1 MIDLHTL
8 KPTRLAGAV
17 LALAL
22 AATPAFA
29 VNKDMVQLQTQVQQL
44 QDAVA
49 RLQQSNDERMGVLKD
64 LVQQNADSVNKM
76 SLAVE
81 ALQQLMRTQAEASA
95 TKLDQV
101 SGQVQSLNDSVD
113 EVKARLNALEKALKS
128 VQDQQQS
135 INAALQ
141 NLAPPAGA
149 APAGDAAPGTIPAA
163 PPTGVNQPPM
173 QQAPLSSN
181 KPPAG
186 IPFAATQGPPSGAP
200 AAPALNDIYQTA
212 LSDYMAAKYP
222 LAISEFGEVVHT
234 YPGDPLAGNAYFYLG
249 EIDYHAGKFAA
260 AVKDY
265 DHVVDQYPSN
275 PKVPPAHLHKGQA
288 LVAMKDREA
297 GIAEFRLLIQRFPNS
312 QEAVLARSRLSGLG
326 VPATP
331 RRPS

>member
-1 MIDLHTL
+1 MIEFRSL
-8 KPTRLAGAV
+8 KPARLAGAV

-22 AATPAFA
+22 AVTPAFA

-76 SLAVE
+76 SLAIE
-81 ALQQLMRTQAEASA
+81 ALQQLVRAQQEASG

-101 SGQVQSLNDSVD
+101 SGQMQSLNDSVD

-141 NLAPPAGA
+141 NLAPNPAGT
-149 APAGDAAPGTIPAA
+149 APTGDAAPGTAPAA
-163 PPTGVNQPPM
+163 LPNGVNQAPM
-173 QQAPLSSN
+173 QPAPLSSN
-181 KPPAG
+181 KPSAG
-186 IPFAATQGPPSGAP
+186 VPFATTQGPPSGAP
-200 AAPALNDIYQTA
+200 PPPALNDIYQTA

-222 LAISEFGEVVHT
+222 LAISEFSEVVRI
-234 YPGDPLAGNAYFYLG
+234 YPGDPLAGNACFYLG

-260 AVKDY
+260 AAKDY
-265 DHVVDQYPSN
+265 DRVLDQ
-275 PKVPPAHLHKGQA
+275 
-288 LVAMKDREA
+288 
-297 GIAEFRLLIQRFPNS
+297 
-312 QEAVLARSRLSGLG
+312 
-326 VPATP
+326 
-331 RRPS
+331 